1 MRMIQTI
8 LYPTD
13 FSEPAQDPF
22 GFACLLA
29 KTLKA
34 RLLIVHVCPPPI
46 CHGEVTARRQENG
59 YHDLLWKDLEKI
71 QPPDSAVR
79 VEHLLEEG
87 EAADTIVRVARDIPC
102 DLIVMGTHGRT
113 GLGRLLLG
121 SVAEKVLRDAPCPV
135 LTMRSPG
142 PEAKDRLPESGKVE
156 TILFPTDFSECS
168 QNALNLAFALTRDFK
183 ARLLVL
189 HVATP
194 PPFVTYGEFEKVLDK
209 SSGYRHELEEQL
221 RQCQSPECNKEFR
234 LVEGDPGNEI
244 VQVARE
250 AHCDL
255 IIMGTHGRTGL
266 GRVLMGSVA
275 EKVLRQTP
283 CPVLMVK
290 NPVPGKETS
299 PSATAPE
306 PAKR

>member
-1 MRMIQTI
+1 M
-8 LYPTD
+8 
-13 FSEPAQDPF
+13 
-22 GFACLLA
+22 
-29 KTLKA
+29 
-34 RLLIVHVCPPPI
+34 
-46 CHGEVTARRQENG
+46 TARRQENG
-59 YHDLLWKDLEKI
+59 FHDLLWKDLEKI
-71 QPPDSAVR
+71 QPPDSNDQ

-87 EAADTIVRVARDIPC
+87 EAAAEIVRVARDIPC
-102 DLIVMGTHGRT
+102 DLIVMGTRGRT
-113 GLGRLLLG
+113 GLGRLLVG

-135 LTMRSPG
+135 LIMKSPG
-142 PEAKDRLPESGKVE
+142 LEAKDRLPEPGKVE

-168 QNALNLAFALTRDFK
+168 QNALNLAFALTRDCK
-183 ARLLVL
+183 ARLLVV

-221 RQCQSPECNKEFR
+221 RQCQAPDCNIEFR

-266 GRVLMGSVA
+266 GRLLMGAVA
-275 EKVLRQTP
+275 EKVLRQSS
-283 CPVLMVK
+283 CPVLLVK
-290 NPVPGKETS
+290 NPVPGKEI
-299 PSATAPE
+299 PLAAKAQETA
-306 PAKR
+306 KF